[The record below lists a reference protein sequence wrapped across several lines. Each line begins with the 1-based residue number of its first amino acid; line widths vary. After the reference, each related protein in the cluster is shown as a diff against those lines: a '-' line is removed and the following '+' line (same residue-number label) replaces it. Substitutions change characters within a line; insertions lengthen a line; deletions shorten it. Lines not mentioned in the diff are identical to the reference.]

1 MFNSKDWYKN
11 NPENP
16 YTTKVSKR
24 IPSGFSMSTI
34 SSFKSME
41 SKRDVCRAKDCMKRL
56 YEKFYESLREH
67 AIKII
72 KFKKKKI
79 KFENEYLEDKKYF
92 KVRDHCHYTEEY
104 RVDGHSICIL
114 KYSVPRKFQ

>member
-41 SKRDVCRAKDCMKRL
+41 SKRDVCRAKDCMKSFMNL
-56 YEKFYESLREH
+56 
-67 AIKII
+67 
-72 KFKKKKI
+72 
-79 KFENEYLEDKKYF
+79 
-92 KVRDHCHYTEEY
+92 
-104 RVDGHSICIL
+104 
-114 KYSVPRKFQ
+114 